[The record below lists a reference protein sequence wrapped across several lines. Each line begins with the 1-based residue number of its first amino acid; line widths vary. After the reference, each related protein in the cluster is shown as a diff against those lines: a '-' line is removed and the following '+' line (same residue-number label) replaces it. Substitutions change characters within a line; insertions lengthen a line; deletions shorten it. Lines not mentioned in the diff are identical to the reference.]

1 MTALLAV
8 MNMKNDNIVEEVSLC
23 ASCHNANGIK
33 VSIDSGSPLLCGITV
48 DWHKAA
54 TKKVK
59 KKIDN
64 VIIAA
69 KFAGGLRFA
78 LRLFI
83 FALLFWYNTLDLK
96 FLTLKEY
103 SSVIMNIPYVALKN
117 LKRKLTRTWL
127 LFAIVAVVSCTLF
140 TATLFLK
147 SINNALKIGTYRLG
161 ADILVV
167 PESAETKAKAALLSG
182 EPTQFLMDRSVLDR
196 VRKVEGV
203 KTATPQLF
211 IKPTSFTCCFN
222 VDVFLVAF
230 DPDTDFTV
238 KPWLEKNLNR
248 KLGINEIITGRV
260 VPVIIGDN
268 IPFFGTH
275 FRVAGT
281 MEPTGMDFFDR
292 AVFMSLD
299 AAYKMAEDSKAK
311 AFQPIEIGRDKISTV
326 LVQVNDDITPDRV
339 AVRIEYA
346 FSGVKALVSDTVI
359 STVRNQLSGLFMRY
373 HHQYRSVVYRPLDHG
388 IRVLYDC
395 KRTAPRNRPFTGD
408 GANKSHIS
416 AILLIEA
423 SLLSAGGG
431 ASGLSSVLGCS

>member
-1 MTALLAV
+1 
-8 MNMKNDNIVEEVSLC
+8 
-23 ASCHNANGIK
+23 
-33 VSIDSGSPLLCGITV
+33 
-48 DWHKAA
+48 
-54 TKKVK
+54 
-59 KKIDN
+59 
-64 VIIAA
+64 
-69 KFAGGLRFA
+69 
-78 LRLFI
+78 
-83 FALLFWYNTLDLK
+83 
-96 FLTLKEY
+96 
-103 SSVIMNIPYVALKN
+103 MNIAYVAIKN

-167 PESAETKAKAALLSG
+167 PESAAAKAQAALLSG

-203 KTATPQLF
+203 KAATPQLF

-248 KLGINEIITGRV
+248 KLGINEIITGRS
-260 VPVIIGDN
+260 VPVIIGDM
-268 IPFFGTH
+268 IPFFGTN

-299 AAYKMAEDSKAK
+299 AAYKMAEDSKTK

-346 FSGVKALVSDTVI
+346 ISGVKALVSDRVI
-359 STVRNQLSGLFMRY
+359 STVRNQLSGLI
-373 HHQYRSVVYRPLDHG
+373 HAIIIIS
-388 IRVLYDC
+388 IVLWFIVLLIMAFAFYMIVNE
-395 KRTAPRNRPFTGD
+395 RRREIGLLRAM

-431 ASGLSSVLGCS
+431 ASGVVFGFGLLMSFKNLMLHYLKLPYLFPSAAELAVLISGAIVFSLATGLLSALLPSLAILKMEPYEAIRREE

>member
-1 MTALLAV
+1 
-8 MNMKNDNIVEEVSLC
+8 
-23 ASCHNANGIK
+23 
-33 VSIDSGSPLLCGITV
+33 
-48 DWHKAA
+48 
-54 TKKVK
+54 
-59 KKIDN
+59 
-64 VIIAA
+64 
-69 KFAGGLRFA
+69 
-78 LRLFI
+78 
-83 FALLFWYNTLDLK
+83 
-96 FLTLKEY
+96 
-103 SSVIMNIPYVALKN
+103 MNIPYVALKN

-167 PESAETKAKAALLSG
+167 PESAAAKAKSALLSG

-196 VRKVEGV
+196 VREVEGV
-203 KTATPQLF
+203 KAATPQLF

-238 KPWLEKNLNR
+238 RPWLEKNLNR
-248 KLGINEIITGRV
+248 KLGINEIITGRS
-260 VPVIIGDN
+260 VPVIVGDM
-268 IPFFGTH
+268 IPFFGTN

-299 AAYKMAEDSKAK
+299 SAYKMAEDSKIK
-311 AFQPIEIGRDKISTV
+311 ALQPVEIGRDKISTV

-346 FSGVKALVSDTVI
+346 ISGVKALVSDTVI
-359 STVRNQLSGLFMRY
+359 STVRNQLSGL
-373 HHQYRSVVYRPLDHG
+373 
-388 IRVLYDC
+388 IRAIIIISIVLWFIVLLIMAFAFYMIVNE
-395 KRTAPRNRPFTGD
+395 RRREIGLLRAM
-408 GANKSHIS
+408 GANKNQIS
-416 AILLIEA
+416 AILLTEA
-423 SLLSAGGG
+423 SLLSAAGG
-431 ASGLSSVLGCS
+431 ASGVVLGFGVLMSFKDLMLHYLKLPYLFPPVSDLISLIVGTIVFSLVTGLLSALLPSLTVLRVEPYEAIRREE

>member
-1 MTALLAV
+1 
-8 MNMKNDNIVEEVSLC
+8 
-23 ASCHNANGIK
+23 
-33 VSIDSGSPLLCGITV
+33 
-48 DWHKAA
+48 
-54 TKKVK
+54 
-59 KKIDN
+59 
-64 VIIAA
+64 
-69 KFAGGLRFA
+69 
-78 LRLFI
+78 
-83 FALLFWYNTLDLK
+83 
-96 FLTLKEY
+96 
-103 SSVIMNIPYVALKN
+103 MNIAYVAIKN

-167 PESAETKAKAALLSG
+167 PESAAAKAQAALLSG

-203 KTATPQLF
+203 KAATPQLF

-248 KLGINEIITGRV
+248 KLGLNEIITGRS
-260 VPVIIGDN
+260 VPVIIGDM
-268 IPFFGTH
+268 IPFFGTN

-299 AAYKMAEDSKAK
+299 AAYKMAEDSKTK
-311 AFQPIEIGRDKISTV
+311 AVQPIEIGRDKISTV

-346 FSGVKALVSDTVI
+346 ISGVKALVSDRVI
-359 STVRNQLSGLFMRY
+359 STVRNQLSGLI
-373 HHQYRSVVYRPLDHG
+373 HAIIIIS
-388 IRVLYDC
+388 IVLWFIVLLIMAFAFYMIVNE
-395 KRTAPRNRPFTGD
+395 RRREIGLLRAM

-431 ASGLSSVLGCS
+431 ASGVVFGFGLLMSFKNLMLHYLKLPYLFPSAAELAVLISGAIVFSLATGLLSALLPSLAILKMEPYEAIRREE